1 MTGTIDLNILLPELA
16 KRIERTTRAKA
27 DFLSRPSRGYRAM
40 PKEARRIA
48 AHVEERKADL
58 LRELQE
64 WAEPM
69 AVKQGERTTIKA
81 LQERLST
88 MISDWEPWY
97 GYSPD
102 YLRAQRTTGLGVQ
115 LAVVVCDPGGF
126 CWPSHRPLYVGWKVQ
141 IEGSCDSGIVKVLDP
156 RFHVE
161 GWTEAAAAAWTLARE
176 GAVAKAKRRADDA
189 LEKMLTT
196 RTLKAAPIRSATV
209 LLR

>member
-16 KRIERTTRAKA
+16 ERIERTTRAKA

-40 PKEARRIA
+40 PKEARKVA
-48 AHVEERKADL
+48 AHAEDAKADL

-69 AVKQGERTTIKA
+69 AVAQGERTTIKA

-88 MISDWEPWY
+88 MISGWEPWY

-102 YLRAQRTTGLGVQ
+102 HLRAQRVTGLGVQ
-115 LAVVVCDPGGF
+115 LAVVVCDPGG
-126 CWPSHRPLYVGWKVQ
+126 CGDSHRPLYVGWKVQ

-156 RFHVE
+156 HVE

-196 RTLKAAPIRSATV
+196 RTLKVAPIRSATV

>member
-16 KRIERTTRAKA
+16 KRIERTGYAKA
-27 DFLSRPSRGYRAM
+27 DFLSRPSRGYRGM
-40 PKEARRIA
+40 PKEARGVA
-48 AHVEERKADL
+48 AHAEDAKADL

-69 AVKQGERTTIKA
+69 SVKQGERTTIKA

-102 YLRAQRTTGLGVQ
+102 HLRSQRATGLGVQ
-115 LAVVVCDPGGF
+115 VATVVCDPGG
-126 CWPSHRPLYVGWKVQ
+126 CGDSLRPLFVGWKVQ
-141 IEGSCDSGIVKVLDP
+141 VRNTGENGIVKVLDP
-156 RFHVE
+156 RVE
-161 GWTEAAAAAWTLARE
+161 GWSSATAKAWALARE

-189 LEKMLTT
+189 LDRLLSERGLQ
-196 RTLKAAPIRSATV
+196 AEPIRSATV
-209 LLR
+209 YLR